1 MGENNN
7 VKDATGAGETGK
19 IFTQE
24 DVNRIVS
31 ERLGKERDK
40 AKKEQDAAFA
50 ERERAVSAREMHMA
64 ALEKLSSRGLPVELA
79 EAINCSDE
87 KTIDKCIEI
96 LAKNYTGTP
105 TGGKPPYSPQNGGVD
120 TSGGIRQAMG
130 LR

>member
-1 MGENNN
+1 MEENN
-7 VKDATGAGETGK
+7 VKNATGAEETGK
-19 IFTQE
+19 LFTQE

-50 ERERAVSAREMHMA
+50 EREKAISAREMRMT
-64 ALEKLSSRGLPVELA
+64 ALEKLNSMGLPVELA

-87 KTIDKCIEI
+87 KAIDKSIEI
-96 LAKNYTGTP
+96 LAKNYTGSM

-120 TSGGIRQAMG
+120 HSDGIRQAMG